1 MQVHFTK
8 LVHFT
13 RLVKAGGRLREFN
26 FRKMRQLEED
36 VFSVDTAD
44 DRGNRILFYMTKS
57 GNGGWAIAQNQPLPT
72 WITEN
77 EDKLRE
83 QIGDELQQHHQ
94 H

>member
-1 MQVHFTK
+1 MQIHFTK

-26 FRKMRQLEED
+26 FRKMRQLEEE

-44 DRGNRILFYMTKS
+44 DRGNRILFYMIKS
-57 GNGGWAIAQNQPLPT
+57 GNGGWAIAPNQPLPA
-72 WITEN
+72 WVTEN

-83 QIGDELQQHHQ
+83 QIGDELQQQTHH
-94 H
+94 